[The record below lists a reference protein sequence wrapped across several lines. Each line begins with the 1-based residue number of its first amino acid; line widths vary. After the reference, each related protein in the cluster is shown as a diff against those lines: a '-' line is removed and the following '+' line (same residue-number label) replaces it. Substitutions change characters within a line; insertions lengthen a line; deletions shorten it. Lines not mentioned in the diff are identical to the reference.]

1 MAGKTIEA
9 VIEIPK
15 GSRNKYEFDH
25 DRHVMRL
32 DRRLFTATVYPADY
46 GFIPDTLAEDGDPL
60 DVLVILAEPTFPGCY
75 IQARP
80 LGVFW
85 MRDEN
90 GPDAKVISVV
100 AGDPD
105 YENVREVTDLPK
117 HFRDEI
123 EHFFNVYKDLE
134 PGKSTLTAGFE
145 GADAAWKVIDDAA
158 HRWKAADEGLSRGTG
173 FRQQL
178 MVSQAEFDQLLD
190 LLRAFVRREVMPA
203 EADIDASDE
212 IPARLIAQAK
222 EMGLYGYALPTDY
235 GGLGLSV
242 EQQVRVGIEL
252 GYTSPAFRS
261 LFGTNNGIAGQ
272 VLVLA
277 GTEEQRKQW
286 LPRLASGEV
295 VASFA
300 LTEPD
305 AGSDPSR
312 LVTTASQVKGDGPG
326 GTGGGSPPGTRE
338 VGGGWVIDGLKRYIT
353 NAPAA
358 DVFMVFARTDPQ
370 APPGKGIG
378 VFLVPART
386 DGVAVAAR
394 DHKMGQAGAWTA
406 DVAFT
411 GVRVPADALIGE
423 APQAG
428 YATAMRSLAH
438 GRLTIAAVCVGVAAR
453 LIDESV
459 AYAKQRYQ
467 GGQRIGDYQ
476 LVQAMLADS
485 HTEYL
490 AARALVLDA
499 AARYD
504 DGTDRRL
511 GPSAAKYFASEAVGR
526 IADRAVQIHGG
537 SGYIRGIPVE
547 RLYRDVR
554 LFRIY
559 EGTSQIQQLVIAR
572 ELLR

>member
-1 MAGKTIEA
+1 MVSTT
-9 VIEIPK
+9 
-15 GSRNKYEFDH
+15 EFDELIEVLR
-25 DRHVMRL
+25 D
-32 DRRLFTATVYPADY
+32 
-46 GFIPDTLAEDGDPL
+46 FI
-60 DVLVILAEPTFPGCY
+60 
-75 IQARP
+75 
-80 LGVFW
+80 
-85 MRDEN
+85 
-90 GPDAKVISVV
+90 
-100 AGDPD
+100 
-105 YENVREVTDLPK
+105 
-117 HFRDEI
+117 
-123 EHFFNVYKDLE
+123 
-134 PGKSTLTAGFE
+134 
-145 GADAAWKVIDDAA
+145 
-158 HRWKAADEGLSRGTG
+158 
-173 FRQQL
+173 
-178 MVSQAEFDQLLD
+178 
-190 LLRAFVRREVMPA
+190 RREVMPA
-203 EADIDASDE
+203 EAGIDESDE
-212 IPARLIAQAK
+212 IPGRLIAQAK
-222 EMGLYGYALPTDY
+222 EMGLYGYALPAEF

-242 EQQVRVGIEL
+242 RQQVLVTMEL

-312 LVTTASQVKGDGPG
+312 LVTSAVPLSGPDGD
-326 GTGGGSPPGTRE
+326 
-338 VGGGWVIDGLKRYIT
+338 GWVIDGLKRYIT

-358 DVFMVFARTDPQ
+358 DIFMVFARTDPQ

-378 VFLVPART
+378 VFIVPARL
-386 DGVAVAAR
+386 DGVSVAAR

-406 DVAFT
+406 DVSFT
-411 GVRVPADALIGE
+411 GARVPGDALVGE
-423 APQAG
+423 AAAAG
-428 YATAMRSLAH
+428 YSTAMRSLAH
-438 GRLTIAAVCVGVAAR
+438 GRLIIAAMCVGVMAR

-459 AYAKQRYQ
+459 TYARERSQ
-467 GGQRIGDYQ
+467 GGHPIADYQ

-485 HTEYL
+485 QTEYM

-499 AARYD
+499 ADRYD
-504 DGTDRRL
+504 AGTDQRL

-537 SGYIRGIPVE
+537 SGYMRGVPVE

-572 ELLR
+572 EMLR

>member
-1 MAGKTIEA
+1 MVSTT
-9 VIEIPK
+9 
-15 GSRNKYEFDH
+15 EFDELIEVLR
-25 DRHVMRL
+25 D
-32 DRRLFTATVYPADY
+32 
-46 GFIPDTLAEDGDPL
+46 FI
-60 DVLVILAEPTFPGCY
+60 
-75 IQARP
+75 
-80 LGVFW
+80 
-85 MRDEN
+85 
-90 GPDAKVISVV
+90 
-100 AGDPD
+100 
-105 YENVREVTDLPK
+105 
-117 HFRDEI
+117 
-123 EHFFNVYKDLE
+123 
-134 PGKSTLTAGFE
+134 
-145 GADAAWKVIDDAA
+145 
-158 HRWKAADEGLSRGTG
+158 
-173 FRQQL
+173 
-178 MVSQAEFDQLLD
+178 
-190 LLRAFVRREVMPA
+190 RREVMPA
-203 EADIDASDE
+203 EVGIDESDE
-212 IPARLIAQAK
+212 IPDRLIAQAK
-222 EMGLYGYALPTDY
+222 EMGLYGYALPAEF

-242 EQQVRVGIEL
+242 EQQVLVTMEL

-312 LVTTASQVKGDGPG
+312 LVTSAVPEDGPDG
-326 GTGGGSPPGTRE
+326 D
-338 VGGGWVIDGLKRYIT
+338 GWVIDGLKRYIT

-358 DVFMVFARTDPQ
+358 DIFMVFARTDPE

-378 VFLVPART
+378 VFIVPARL
-386 DGVAVAAR
+386 DGVSVAAR

-406 DVAFT
+406 DVSFSGA
-411 GVRVPADALIGE
+411 RVPRDALIGE
-423 APQAG
+423 AAAAG
-428 YATAMRSLAH
+428 YSTAMRSLAH
-438 GRLTIAAVCVGVAAR
+438 GRLVIAAMCVGVMAR

-459 AYAKQRYQ
+459 TYARERSQ
-467 GGQRIGDYQ
+467 GGHPIADYQ
-476 LVQAMLADS
+476 LIQAMLADS
-485 HTEYL
+485 QTEYM

-504 DGTDRRL
+504 AGTDRRL
-511 GPSAAKYFASEAVGR
+511 APSAAKYFASEAVGR

-537 SGYIRGIPVE
+537 SGYMRGVPVE

-572 ELLR
+572 EMLR

>member
-1 MAGKTIEA
+1 MVSTT
-9 VIEIPK
+9 
-15 GSRNKYEFDH
+15 EFDELIEVLR
-25 DRHVMRL
+25 D
-32 DRRLFTATVYPADY
+32 
-46 GFIPDTLAEDGDPL
+46 FI
-60 DVLVILAEPTFPGCY
+60 
-75 IQARP
+75 
-80 LGVFW
+80 
-85 MRDEN
+85 
-90 GPDAKVISVV
+90 
-100 AGDPD
+100 
-105 YENVREVTDLPK
+105 
-117 HFRDEI
+117 
-123 EHFFNVYKDLE
+123 
-134 PGKSTLTAGFE
+134 
-145 GADAAWKVIDDAA
+145 
-158 HRWKAADEGLSRGTG
+158 
-173 FRQQL
+173 
-178 MVSQAEFDQLLD
+178 
-190 LLRAFVRREVMPA
+190 RREVMPA
-203 EADIDASDE
+203 EAGIDESDE
-212 IPARLIAQAK
+212 IPDRLIAQAK
-222 EMGLYGYALPTDY
+222 EMGLYGYALPAEF

-242 EQQVRVGIEL
+242 GQQVLVTMEL

-286 LPRLASGEV
+286 LPRLASGKV

-312 LVTTASQVKGDGPG
+312 LVTSAVPDPGPD
-326 GTGGGSPPGTRE
+326 
-338 VGGGWVIDGLKRYIT
+338 GGWVIDGLKRYIT

-358 DVFMVFARTDPQ
+358 DIFMVFARTDLA

-378 VFLVPART
+378 VFIVPARL
-386 DGVAVAAR
+386 DGVSVAAR

-406 DVAFT
+406 DVAFS
-411 GVRVPADALIGE
+411 GVRVPRDALVGE
-423 APQAG
+423 AAAAG
-428 YATAMRSLAH
+428 YSTAMRSLAH
-438 GRLTIAAVCVGVAAR
+438 GRLIIAALCAGVAAR

-459 AYAKQRYQ
+459 TYARERSQ
-467 GGQRIGDYQ
+467 GGHPIADYQ

-485 HTEYL
+485 QTEYM

-504 DGTDRRL
+504 AGTDQRL
-511 GPSAAKYFASEAVGR
+511 APSAAKYFASEAVGR

-537 SGYIRGIPVE
+537 SGYMRGVPVE

-572 ELLR
+572 EMLR

>member
-1 MAGKTIEA
+1 MVTTT
-9 VIEIPK
+9 
-15 GSRNKYEFDH
+15 EFDE
-25 DRHVMRL
+25 L
-32 DRRLFTATVYPADY
+32 
-46 GFIPDTLAEDGDPL
+46 L
-60 DVLVILAEPTFPGCY
+60 DVL
-75 IQARP
+75 
-80 LGVFW
+80 
-85 MRDEN
+85 RDF
-90 GPDAKVISVV
+90 I
-100 AGDPD
+100 
-105 YENVREVTDLPK
+105 R
-117 HFRDEI
+117 H
-123 EHFFNVYKDLE
+123 
-134 PGKSTLTAGFE
+134 
-145 GADAAWKVIDDAA
+145 
-158 HRWKAADEGLSRGTG
+158 
-173 FRQQL
+173 
-178 MVSQAEFDQLLD
+178 
-190 LLRAFVRREVMPA
+190 EVMPA
-203 EADIDASDE
+203 EAGIDSSDE
-212 IPARLIAQAK
+212 IPAELIAQAK
-222 EMGLYGYALPTDY
+222 EMGLYGYALPTEY

-242 EQQVRVGIEL
+242 EQQVRVTIEL

-312 LVTTASQVKGDGPG
+312 LTTSATPEGD
-326 GTGGGSPPGTRE
+326 
-338 VGGGWVIDGLKRYIT
+338 GWVIDGLKRYIT

-358 DVFMVFARTDPQ
+358 DVFLVFARTDPQ

-378 VFLVPART
+378 VFVVPASAP
-386 DGVAVAAR
+386 GVAVAAR

-411 GVRVPADALIGE
+411 GVRVPGDALVGE
-423 APQAG
+423 AAQAG

-438 GRLTIAAVCVGVAAR
+438 GRLVIAAMCVGVAAR
-453 LIDESV
+453 LVDESV
-459 AYAKQRYQ
+459 SYARERSQ
-467 GGQRIGDYQ
+467 GGHPIGEYQ

-485 HTEYL
+485 QTEYL

-499 AARYD
+499 AVQYD
-504 DGTDRRL
+504 AGTDRRMA
-511 GPSAAKYFASEAVGR
+511 PSAAKYFASEAVGR

-537 SGYIRGIPVE
+537 SGYIRGVPVE

-572 ELLR
+572 EMLRS

>member
-1 MAGKTIEA
+1 M
-9 VIEIPK
+9 
-15 GSRNKYEFDH
+15 
-25 DRHVMRL
+25 
-32 DRRLFTATVYPADY
+32 
-46 GFIPDTLAEDGDPL
+46 
-60 DVLVILAEPTFPGCY
+60 
-75 IQARP
+75 
-80 LGVFW
+80 
-85 MRDEN
+85 
-90 GPDAKVISVV
+90 
-100 AGDPD
+100 
-105 YENVREVTDLPK
+105 VTT
-117 HFRDEI
+117 
-123 EHFFNVYKDLE
+123 
-134 PGKSTLTAGFE
+134 S
-145 GADAAWKVIDDAA
+145 
-158 HRWKAADEGLSRGTG
+158 
-173 FRQQL
+173 
-178 MVSQAEFDQLLD
+178 EFDQLLD
-190 LLRAFVRREVMPA
+190 VLRDFIRAEVMPA
-203 EADIDASDE
+203 EAGIDESDE
-212 IPARLIAQAK
+212 IPARLIEQAK
-222 EMGLYGYALPTDY
+222 EMGLYGYALPVEY

-242 EQQVRVGIEL
+242 GQQVQVTIEL

-277 GTEEQRKQW
+277 GTEEQREQW

-295 VASFA
+295 VAAFA

-312 LVTTASQVKGDGPG
+312 LTTSATAEGD
-326 GTGGGSPPGTRE
+326 
-338 VGGGWVIDGLKRYIT
+338 GWVIDGLKRYIT

-358 DVFMVFARTDPQ
+358 DVFMVFARTDPE

-378 VFLVPART
+378 VFVVPART

-411 GVRVPADALIGE
+411 GVRVPADALVGE
-423 APQAG
+423 AAQAG

-438 GRLTIAAVCVGVAAR
+438 GRLVIAAMCVGVAAR
-453 LIDESV
+453 LVDESV
-459 AYAKQRYQ
+459 AYARERSQ
-467 GGQRIGDYQ
+467 GGRPIGEYQ

-485 HTEYL
+485 QTEYM

-504 DGTDRRL
+504 AGADRRL
-511 GPSAAKYFASEAVGR
+511 APSAAKYFASEAVGR

-537 SGYIRGIPVE
+537 SGYIRGVPVE

-572 ELLR
+572 EMLR

>member
-1 MAGKTIEA
+1 MT
-9 VIEIPK
+9 V
-15 GSRNKYEFDH
+15 
-25 DRHVMRL
+25 
-32 DRRLFTATVYPADY
+32 TA
-46 GFIPDTLAEDGDPL
+46 
-60 DVLVILAEPTFPGCY
+60 
-75 IQARP
+75 
-80 LGVFW
+80 
-85 MRDEN
+85 
-90 GPDAKVISVV
+90 
-100 AGDPD
+100 
-105 YENVREVTDLPK
+105 
-117 HFRDEI
+117 
-123 EHFFNVYKDLE
+123 
-134 PGKSTLTAGFE
+134 
-145 GADAAWKVIDDAA
+145 
-158 HRWKAADEGLSRGTG
+158 
-173 FRQQL
+173 
-178 MVSQAEFDQLLD
+178 AEFDDLTS
-190 LLRAFVRREVMPA
+190 LLRGFIRREVMPA
-203 EADIDASDE
+203 EADIDESDE
-212 IPARLIAQAK
+212 IPDRLIAQAK
-222 EMGLYGYALPTDY
+222 EMGLYGYALPTEY

-242 EQQVRVGIEL
+242 EQQVRVAIEL

-272 VLVLA
+272 VLVSA

-300 LTEPD
+300 LTEPE

-312 LVTTASQVKGDGPG
+312 LATTAQPD
-326 GTGGGSPPGTRE
+326 
-338 VGGGWVIDGLKRYIT
+338 GGGWVIDGLKRYIT

-358 DVFMVFARTDPQ
+358 DVFMVFARTDPK

-378 VFLVPART
+378 VFVVPAAT

-411 GVRVPADALIGE
+411 GVRVPADALVGE
-423 APQAG
+423 AAQAG

-438 GRLTIAAVCVGVAAR
+438 GRLTIAGVCVGVSAR
-453 LIDESV
+453 LVDESV
-459 AYAKQRYQ
+459 RYAKQRTQ
-467 GGQRIGDYQ
+467 GGHPIGEYQ
-476 LVQAMLADS
+476 LIQAMLADS
-485 HTEYL
+485 QTEYL

-499 AARYD
+499 AAQYD
-504 DGTDRRL
+504 AGTDRRL
-511 GPSAAKYFASEAVGR
+511 APSAAKYFASEAVGR

-537 SGYIRGIPVE
+537 SGYIRGIAVE

>member
-1 MAGKTIEA
+1 MT
-9 VIEIPK
+9 V
-15 GSRNKYEFDH
+15 
-25 DRHVMRL
+25 
-32 DRRLFTATVYPADY
+32 TA
-46 GFIPDTLAEDGDPL
+46 
-60 DVLVILAEPTFPGCY
+60 
-75 IQARP
+75 
-80 LGVFW
+80 
-85 MRDEN
+85 
-90 GPDAKVISVV
+90 
-100 AGDPD
+100 
-105 YENVREVTDLPK
+105 
-117 HFRDEI
+117 
-123 EHFFNVYKDLE
+123 
-134 PGKSTLTAGFE
+134 
-145 GADAAWKVIDDAA
+145 
-158 HRWKAADEGLSRGTG
+158 
-173 FRQQL
+173 
-178 MVSQAEFDQLLD
+178 AEFDELIS
-190 LLRAFVRREVMPA
+190 LLRGFVRREVMPA
-203 EADIDASDE
+203 EAGIDESDE
-212 IPARLIAQAK
+212 IPARLIEQAK
-222 EMGLYGYALPTDY
+222 EMGLYGYAIPAEY

-242 EQQVRVGIEL
+242 EQQVRVAIEL

-272 VLVLA
+272 VLVSA
-277 GTEEQRKQW
+277 GTDEQRKQW

-312 LVTTASQVKGDGPG
+312 LVTTAQAGAD
-326 GTGGGSPPGTRE
+326 
-338 VGGGWVIDGLKRYIT
+338 GWVIDGLKRYIT

-358 DVFMVFARTDPQ
+358 DVFMVFARTDPD

-378 VFLVPART
+378 VFIVPARIP
-386 DGVAVAAR
+386 GVTVAPK

-406 DVAFT
+406 DVAFN
-411 GVRVPADALIGE
+411 GARVPADALVGE
-423 APQAG
+423 AAQAG

-438 GRLTIAAVCVGVAAR
+438 GRLTIAGVCVGVSAR

-459 AYAKQRYQ
+459 SYAKERSQ
-467 GGQRIGDYQ
+467 GGHPIGEYQ

-485 HTEYL
+485 ETEYL
-490 AARALVLDA
+490 AGKALVLDA
-499 AARYD
+499 AAKYD
-504 DGTDRRL
+504 AGTDRRL

-537 SGYIRGIPVE
+537 SGYIRGIAVE

>member
-1 MAGKTIEA
+1 M
-9 VIEIPK
+9 
-15 GSRNKYEFDH
+15 
-25 DRHVMRL
+25 
-32 DRRLFTATVYPADY
+32 
-46 GFIPDTLAEDGDPL
+46 
-60 DVLVILAEPTFPGCY
+60 
-75 IQARP
+75 
-80 LGVFW
+80 
-85 MRDEN
+85 
-90 GPDAKVISVV
+90 V
-100 AGDPD
+100 A
-105 YENVREVTDLPK
+105 
-117 HFRDEI
+117 
-123 EHFFNVYKDLE
+123 
-134 PGKSTLTAGFE
+134 
-145 GADAAWKVIDDAA
+145 
-158 HRWKAADEGLSRGTG
+158 
-173 FRQQL
+173 L
-178 MVSQAEFDQLLD
+178 MVTQAEFDQLVD
-190 LLRAFVRREVMPA
+190 LLRAFIRREVMPA
-203 EADIDASDE
+203 EAGIDESDE

-222 EMGLYGYALPTDY
+222 EMGLYGYALPTEY

-242 EQQVRVGIEL
+242 VQQVQVTIEL
-252 GYTSPAFRS
+252 GYACPAFRS

-277 GTEEQRKQW
+277 GTEQQRKQW

-312 LVTTASQVKGDGPG
+312 LVTAAQPSPGDGQ
-326 GTGGGSPPGTRE
+326 T
-338 VGGGWVIDGLKRYIT
+338 GGGWVIDGLKRYIT
-353 NAPAA
+353 NAPMA

-378 VFLVPART
+378 VFIVPAQT
-386 DGVAVAAR
+386 DGVVVAAR

-406 DVAFT
+406 DVSFA

-423 APQAG
+423 AAQAG

-438 GRLTIAAVCVGVAAR
+438 GRLVIGALCVGVAAR
-453 LIDESV
+453 LVDESV
-459 AYAKQRYQ
+459 AYARERSQ
-467 GGQRIGDYQ
+467 GGHKIGEYQ

-490 AARALVLDA
+490 AARSLVLQA
-499 AARYD
+499 AAQYD
-504 DGTDRRL
+504 AGTDRRL
-511 GPSAAKYFASEAVGR
+511 APSAAKYFASEAVGR

>member
-1 MAGKTIEA
+1 MHM
-9 VIEIPK
+9 V
-15 GSRNKYEFDH
+15 
-25 DRHVMRL
+25 
-32 DRRLFTATVYPADY
+32 TA
-46 GFIPDTLAEDGDPL
+46 
-60 DVLVILAEPTFPGCY
+60 
-75 IQARP
+75 
-80 LGVFW
+80 
-85 MRDEN
+85 
-90 GPDAKVISVV
+90 
-100 AGDPD
+100 
-105 YENVREVTDLPK
+105 
-117 HFRDEI
+117 
-123 EHFFNVYKDLE
+123 
-134 PGKSTLTAGFE
+134 
-145 GADAAWKVIDDAA
+145 
-158 HRWKAADEGLSRGTG
+158 
-173 FRQQL
+173 
-178 MVSQAEFDQLLD
+178 AEFDELVS
-190 LLRAFVRREVMPA
+190 LLREFIRQEVMPA
-203 EADIDASDE
+203 EVGIDESDE

-222 EMGLYGYALPTDY
+222 EMGLYGYAIPAEY

-242 EQQVRVGIEL
+242 EQQVRVAIEL

-272 VLVLA
+272 VLVSA
-277 GTEEQRKQW
+277 GSDEQRKQW

-312 LVTTASQVKGDGPG
+312 LVTTARGDAD
-326 GTGGGSPPGTRE
+326 
-338 VGGGWVIDGLKRYIT
+338 GWVIDGLKRYIT

-358 DVFMVFARTDPQ
+358 DVFMVFARTDPD

-378 VFLVPART
+378 VFIVPARIP
-386 DGVAVAAR
+386 GVTVAPK

-406 DVAFT
+406 DVAFN
-411 GVRVPADALIGE
+411 GVRVPADALVGE
-423 APQAG
+423 AAAAG

-438 GRLTIAAVCVGVAAR
+438 GRLTIAGVCVGVSAR

-459 AYAKQRYQ
+459 SYAKERSQ
-467 GGQRIGDYQ
+467 GGHPIGEYQ

-485 HTEYL
+485 ETEYL

-499 AARYD
+499 AAQYD
-504 DGTDRRL
+504 AGTDRRL

-537 SGYIRGIPVE
+537 SGYIRGIAVE

>member
-1 MAGKTIEA
+1 MVSTT
-9 VIEIPK
+9 
-15 GSRNKYEFDH
+15 EFDELIEML
-25 DRHVMRL
+25 RE
-32 DRRLFTATVYPADY
+32 
-46 GFIPDTLAEDGDPL
+46 FI
-60 DVLVILAEPTFPGCY
+60 
-75 IQARP
+75 
-80 LGVFW
+80 
-85 MRDEN
+85 
-90 GPDAKVISVV
+90 
-100 AGDPD
+100 
-105 YENVREVTDLPK
+105 
-117 HFRDEI
+117 
-123 EHFFNVYKDLE
+123 
-134 PGKSTLTAGFE
+134 
-145 GADAAWKVIDDAA
+145 
-158 HRWKAADEGLSRGTG
+158 
-173 FRQQL
+173 
-178 MVSQAEFDQLLD
+178 
-190 LLRAFVRREVMPA
+190 RREVMPA
-203 EADIDASDE
+203 EAGIDESDE
-212 IPARLIAQAK
+212 IPARLITRAK
-222 EMGLYGYALPTDY
+222 EMGLYGYALPAEF

-242 EQQVRVGIEL
+242 RQQVLVTMEL

-312 LVTTASQVKGDGPG
+312 LVTSAVPDPGP
-326 GTGGGSPPGTRE
+326 
-338 VGGGWVIDGLKRYIT
+338 GGGWVIDGLKRYIT

-358 DVFMVFARTDPQ
+358 DIFMVFARTDLA

-378 VFLVPART
+378 VFIVPARLA
-386 DGVAVAAR
+386 GVSVAAR

-406 DVAFT
+406 DVSFS
-411 GVRVPADALIGE
+411 GVRVPRDALVGE
-423 APQAG
+423 AAAAG
-428 YATAMRSLAH
+428 YSTAMRSLAH
-438 GRLTIAAVCVGVAAR
+438 GRLIIAALCAGVAAR

-459 AYAKQRYQ
+459 TYARERSQ
-467 GGQRIGDYQ
+467 GGHPIADYQ

-485 HTEYL
+485 QTEYM

-504 DGTDRRL
+504 AGTDQRL
-511 GPSAAKYFASEAVGR
+511 APSAAKYFASEAVGR

-537 SGYIRGIPVE
+537 SGYMRGVPVE

-572 ELLR
+572 EMLR

>member
-1 MAGKTIEA
+1 MVSTT
-9 VIEIPK
+9 
-15 GSRNKYEFDH
+15 EFDELIEVLR
-25 DRHVMRL
+25 D
-32 DRRLFTATVYPADY
+32 
-46 GFIPDTLAEDGDPL
+46 FI
-60 DVLVILAEPTFPGCY
+60 
-75 IQARP
+75 
-80 LGVFW
+80 
-85 MRDEN
+85 
-90 GPDAKVISVV
+90 
-100 AGDPD
+100 
-105 YENVREVTDLPK
+105 
-117 HFRDEI
+117 
-123 EHFFNVYKDLE
+123 
-134 PGKSTLTAGFE
+134 
-145 GADAAWKVIDDAA
+145 
-158 HRWKAADEGLSRGTG
+158 
-173 FRQQL
+173 
-178 MVSQAEFDQLLD
+178 
-190 LLRAFVRREVMPA
+190 RREVMPA
-203 EADIDASDE
+203 EAGIDESDE
-212 IPARLIAQAK
+212 IPGRLIAQAK
-222 EMGLYGYALPTDY
+222 EMGLYGYALPAEF

-242 EQQVRVGIEL
+242 PQQVRVTMEL

-277 GTEEQRKQW
+277 GTEGQRKQW

-312 LVTTASQVKGDGPG
+312 LVTSAVPVSGPDGD
-326 GTGGGSPPGTRE
+326 
-338 VGGGWVIDGLKRYIT
+338 GWVIDGLKRYIT

-358 DVFMVFARTDPQ
+358 DIFMVFARTDPQ

-378 VFLVPART
+378 VFIVPARM

-406 DVAFT
+406 DVSFSGA
-411 GVRVPADALIGE
+411 RVPADALVGE
-423 APQAG
+423 AAAAG
-428 YATAMRSLAH
+428 YSTAMRSLAH
-438 GRLTIAAVCVGVAAR
+438 GRLVIAAMCVGVMAR

-459 AYAKQRYQ
+459 TYARERSQ
-467 GGQRIGDYQ
+467 GGHPIADYQ
-476 LVQAMLADS
+476 LIQAMLADS
-485 HTEYL
+485 QTEYM

-499 AARYD
+499 ADRYEA
-504 DGTDRRL
+504 GTDQRL

-537 SGYIRGIPVE
+537 SGYMRGVPVE

-572 ELLR
+572 EMLR

>member
-1 MAGKTIEA
+1 MVSTT
-9 VIEIPK
+9 
-15 GSRNKYEFDH
+15 EFDELIEVLR
-25 DRHVMRL
+25 D
-32 DRRLFTATVYPADY
+32 
-46 GFIPDTLAEDGDPL
+46 FI
-60 DVLVILAEPTFPGCY
+60 
-75 IQARP
+75 
-80 LGVFW
+80 
-85 MRDEN
+85 
-90 GPDAKVISVV
+90 
-100 AGDPD
+100 
-105 YENVREVTDLPK
+105 
-117 HFRDEI
+117 
-123 EHFFNVYKDLE
+123 
-134 PGKSTLTAGFE
+134 
-145 GADAAWKVIDDAA
+145 
-158 HRWKAADEGLSRGTG
+158 
-173 FRQQL
+173 
-178 MVSQAEFDQLLD
+178 
-190 LLRAFVRREVMPA
+190 RREVMPA
-203 EADIDASDE
+203 EAGIDESDE
-212 IPARLIAQAK
+212 IPDRLIAQAK
-222 EMGLYGYALPTDY
+222 EMGLYGYALPAEF

-242 EQQVRVGIEL
+242 SQQVLVTMEL

-277 GTEEQRKQW
+277 GTEGQRKQW

-312 LVTTASQVKGDGPG
+312 LVTSARPVAGPDGD
-326 GTGGGSPPGTRE
+326 
-338 VGGGWVIDGLKRYIT
+338 GWVIDGLKRYIT

-358 DVFMVFARTDPQ
+358 DIFMVFARTDPQ

-378 VFLVPART
+378 VFIVPARL

-406 DVAFT
+406 DVSFT
-411 GVRVPADALIGE
+411 GARVPGDALIGE
-423 APQAG
+423 AAAAG
-428 YATAMRSLAH
+428 YSTAMRSLAH
-438 GRLTIAAVCVGVAAR
+438 GRLVIAAMCVGVMAR

-459 AYAKQRYQ
+459 TYARERSQ
-467 GGQRIGDYQ
+467 GGHPIADYQ

-485 HTEYL
+485 QTEYM

-504 DGTDRRL
+504 AGTDQRL
-511 GPSAAKYFASEAVGR
+511 APSAAKYFASEAVGR

-537 SGYIRGIPVE
+537 SGYMRGVPVE

-572 ELLR
+572 EMLR

>member
-1 MAGKTIEA
+1 MT
-9 VIEIPK
+9 
-15 GSRNKYEFDH
+15 EFDE
-25 DRHVMRL
+25 L
-32 DRRLFTATVYPADY
+32 
-46 GFIPDTLAEDGDPL
+46 
-60 DVLVILAEPTFPGCY
+60 
-75 IQARP
+75 
-80 LGVFW
+80 LGVL
-85 MRDEN
+85 RDF
-90 GPDAKVISVV
+90 I
-100 AGDPD
+100 
-105 YENVREVTDLPK
+105 
-117 HFRDEI
+117 
-123 EHFFNVYKDLE
+123 
-134 PGKSTLTAGFE
+134 
-145 GADAAWKVIDDAA
+145 
-158 HRWKAADEGLSRGTG
+158 
-173 FRQQL
+173 
-178 MVSQAEFDQLLD
+178 
-190 LLRAFVRREVMPA
+190 RREVMPA
-203 EADIDASDE
+203 EAGIDETDE

-222 EMGLYGYALPTDY
+222 EMGLYGYALPVEY

-242 EQQVRVGIEL
+242 SQQVLVTIEL

-277 GTEEQRKQW
+277 GTDDQRKRW

-312 LVTTASQVKGDGPG
+312 LVTSAVPVSGPD
-326 GTGGGSPPGTRE
+326 
-338 VGGGWVIDGLKRYIT
+338 GGGWVIDGLKRYVT

-358 DVFMVFARTDPQ
+358 DVFMVFARTDPA

-378 VFLVPART
+378 VFIVPA
-386 DGVAVAAR
+386 GLPGICVAAR

-406 DVAFT
+406 DVAFS
-411 GVRVPADALIGE
+411 GVRVPGDALVGE
-423 APQAG
+423 AAQAG

-438 GRLTIAAVCVGVAAR
+438 GRLVIAAMCVGVAAR

-459 AYAKQRYQ
+459 TYARERSQ
-467 GGQRIGDYQ
+467 GGHPIGEYQ

-485 HTEYL
+485 QAEYM

-504 DGTDRRL
+504 EGTDRRL
-511 GPSAAKYFASEAVGR
+511 APSAAKYFASEAVGR
-526 IADRAVQIHGG
+526 IADRAVQVHGG
-537 SGYIRGIPVE
+537 SGYIRGVPVE

-559 EGTSQIQQLVIAR
+559 EGTSQIQQIVIAR
-572 ELLR
+572 EMLR

>member
-1 MAGKTIEA
+1 MVTTT
-9 VIEIPK
+9 
-15 GSRNKYEFDH
+15 EFDE
-25 DRHVMRL
+25 L
-32 DRRLFTATVYPADY
+32 
-46 GFIPDTLAEDGDPL
+46 L
-60 DVLVILAEPTFPGCY
+60 DVL
-75 IQARP
+75 
-80 LGVFW
+80 
-85 MRDEN
+85 RDF
-90 GPDAKVISVV
+90 I
-100 AGDPD
+100 
-105 YENVREVTDLPK
+105 
-117 HFRDEI
+117 
-123 EHFFNVYKDLE
+123 
-134 PGKSTLTAGFE
+134 
-145 GADAAWKVIDDAA
+145 
-158 HRWKAADEGLSRGTG
+158 
-173 FRQQL
+173 
-178 MVSQAEFDQLLD
+178 
-190 LLRAFVRREVMPA
+190 RREVMPA
-203 EADIDASDE
+203 EAGIDYSDE
-212 IPARLIAQAK
+212 IPAELIAQAK
-222 EMGLYGYALPTDY
+222 EMGLYGYALPTEF

-242 EQQVRVGIEL
+242 EQQVRVTIEL

-312 LVTTASQVKGDGPG
+312 LTTSATPEGD
-326 GTGGGSPPGTRE
+326 
-338 VGGGWVIDGLKRYIT
+338 GWVIDGLKRYIT

-378 VFLVPART
+378 VFVVPAGAP
-386 DGVAVAAR
+386 GVAVAAR

-411 GVRVPADALIGE
+411 GVRVPGDALVGE
-423 APQAG
+423 AAQAG

-438 GRLTIAAVCVGVAAR
+438 GRLVIAAMCVGVAAR
-453 LIDESV
+453 LVDESV
-459 AYAKQRYQ
+459 SYARERSQ
-467 GGQRIGDYQ
+467 GGHPIGEYQ

-485 HTEYL
+485 QTEYL

-504 DGTDRRL
+504 AGTDRRL
-511 GPSAAKYFASEAVGR
+511 APSAAKYFASEAVGR

-537 SGYIRGIPVE
+537 SGYIRGVPVE

-572 ELLR
+572 EMLR